1 MILSKTLNSFEAV
14 KQNFI
19 LEEFLPI
26 PEHTV
31 AMIASRGGRGKT
43 FLSLQCAIKYSQHGK
58 KCAVWF
64 TEDDGDT
71 VKERAQ
77 ELHTNGIVK
86 DLSPLKNIEFITT
99 EPPQLAYA
107 DGRLFKAN
115 YDAFKEIRM
124 WCIANDIKFIII
136 DPLLVFYG
144 GNENDNSQARV
155 FMQPFIE
162 WAKQDKITILIVHHA
177 NKGTNETRGAG
188 AFVDAV
194 RTLYELELP
203 IDTDTK
209 GNQTVNDELYE
220 KGVRR
225 IKLVKDNRN
234 AKRPLWK
241 KYQSDTFDLRVLPP
255 IKKHREIQFEEV
267 TYAMPVI

>member
-1 MILSKTLNSFEAV
+1 MIQSKPLNSFDAV

-19 LEEFLPI
+19 LEDFLPI

-43 FLSLQCAIKYSQHGK
+43 FLSLQCAIKYASTGK

-71 VKERAQ
+71 IKERAE
-77 ELHTNGIVK
+77 ELHKSGIIN
-86 DLSPLKNIEFITT
+86 DTRPLSNIEVITT
-99 EPPQLAYA
+99 EPPQLAYTE
-107 DGRLFKAN
+107 GRLFKAN
-115 YDAFKEIRM
+115 YEAFKEIRT

-144 GNENDNSQARV
+144 GEENNNSQARV

-162 WAKQDKITILIVHHA
+162 WAKQDKMTILIVHHA
-177 NKGTNETRGAG
+177 SKGSNETRGAG

-203 IDTDTK
+203 VDTDQK
-209 GNQTVNDELYE
+209 GNQVVNDQLY
-220 KGVRR
+220 KNGIRR

-234 AKRPLWK
+234 TSRPLWK
-241 KYQSDTFDLRVLPP
+241 RYGDGDIDIKVLPP
-255 IKKHREIQFEEV
+255 MRKVNEITFTEV
-267 TYAMPVI
+267 SYAMPII